1 MDKKQLRDQF
11 QNRARDDPERVFED
25 LDKDAAR
32 LRKPSSSGSRY
43 GTATGAAVCALEAGV
58 DPTVVSPGAI
68 SAQSRRSRLS
78 MSRSNRPYG
87 LTCSQIRGVSAA

>member
-43 GTATGAAVCALEAGV
+43 GTATGAAVCALEAG
-58 DPTVVSPGAI
+58 GAGVFS
-68 SAQSRRSRLS
+68 SAHPASKNADKVQR
-78 MSRSNRPYG
+78 
-87 LTCSQIRGVSAA
+87 TSAIWRIMASLPF